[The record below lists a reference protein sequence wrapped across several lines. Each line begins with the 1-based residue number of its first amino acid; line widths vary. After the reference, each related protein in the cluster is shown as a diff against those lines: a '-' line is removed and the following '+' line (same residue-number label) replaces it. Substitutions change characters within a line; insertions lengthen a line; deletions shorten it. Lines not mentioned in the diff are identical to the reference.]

1 MEQSAVRKV
10 IRIPA
15 KTRSEIYNLS
25 GAQELLRVAFYAR
38 VSTDNR
44 EQESSLENQQKHFED
59 LLIKHQEWQ
68 SAGLY
73 TDDGI
78 SGKFVKNRKSF
89 LRMIVDAKAG
99 KIDKIITK
107 SISRFAR
114 NNMLCRQYVMELK
127 EIGISVFFEK
137 ENLDTMSA
145 GSDLVLS
152 ILASI
157 AEQESRDISTNVKW
171 TYEKKFEKGEVV
183 LNASRFLGYSKDEE
197 GKLIIVPEEAEIVRR
212 IYREFAGGYTYNVI
226 ARGLE
231 RDGILSPGKFEN
243 DNNSCSGEIWH
254 PSTVKSILE
263 NEKYKGDAL
272 LQKTFNVDF
281 LSKRQKNIGQVDSVF
296 VENCIPAIISK
307 ELADMVKVELER
319 RKRIRNSS
327 NESGR
332 GKYCSKY
339 PFSGLLI
346 CNECFSKFRRHAQWS
361 GDKKTP
367 VWVCCK
373 HQKTKGKDCKSLPIK
388 ESVLEQ
394 AFMDCIRRLGEDKE
408 TLIKQ
413 LTQNIE
419 ESLCTANTE
428 AKEDIDLKIRA
439 LQDKMLELVRKL
451 KTGEITVAI
460 YNEEIIKLEN
470 SMQCYQKQ
478 KEAMTSHEEKL
489 GEYQSRMKYMKT
501 YLDKAF
507 NFQEFDGFLLTN
519 TVEQIMVINKH
530 RIVFEFK
537 CGFEYEMEI

>member
-15 KTRSEIYNLS
+15 KTRSEIYNLT
-25 GAQELLRVAFYAR
+25 GTQELLRVAFYAR

-183 LNASRFLGYSKDEE
+183 LNTSRFLGYSKDEE

-307 ELADMVKVELER
+307 ELADMVKVELDR

-346 CNECFSKFRRHAQWS
+346 CNNCNGKFRRHSQWS
-361 GDKKTP
+361 GERKVP
-367 VWVCCK
+367 VWTC
-373 HQKTKGKDCKSLPIK
+373 QTKQRSKNEDCEMLPIK
-388 ESVLEQ
+388 EVVLEQ
-394 AFMDCIRRLGEDKE
+394 AFVECMKVVFLEKDDFINVLSNNIENCLEYTTSEEKQKIDVQIEDYRLILLTLNRKFMKGETDKDNYSREFAKITNTMDC
-408 TLIKQ
+408 LIKERDEM
-413 LTQNIE
+413 ISCAE
-419 ESLCTANTE
+419 
-428 AKEDIDLKIRA
+428 
-439 LQDKMLELVRKL
+439 
-451 KTGEITVAI
+451 KTGNYKTR
-460 YNEEIIKLEN
+460 
-470 SMQCYQKQ
+470 MQQM
-478 KEAMTSHEEKL
+478 KE
-489 GEYQSRMKYMKT
+489 
-501 YLDKAF
+501 YLLKVS
-507 NFQEFDGFLLTN
+507 NVNIFDGNLLIN
-519 TVEQIMVINKH
+519 IVDLIRVIDKH
-530 RIVFEFK
+530 RIIIEFK
-537 CGFEYEMEI
+537 CGFEYEMNI